1 MGSWRWKIFESWNR
15 GSKQNISWFFSLLVE
30 VAVMMGD
37 VWSSNDGWY
46 LKHHVVRPRRK
57 RKVKNGIRKSHQGS
71 LRYL

>member
-1 MGSWRWKIFESWNR
+1 
-15 GSKQNISWFFSLLVE
+15 
-30 VAVMMGD
+30 MMGD

-57 RKVKNGIRKSHQGS
+57 RKVKKGIRKSHQGS